1 MAKAALVLDVFLLLG
16 AKRIPGYSWSF
27 NTGNVSHFLHV
38 HGISYKNEEN
48 NIGDGNEWG
57 NQNLG
62 GTHSTSWSLFNLGRA
77 QEQLAAPGH
86 QGFFPRLY
94 SHKLCCHQLET
105 PPW

>member
-1 MAKAALVLDVFLLLG
+1 VLKGFLD
-16 AKRIPGYSWSF
+16 IPGLS
-27 NTGNVSHFLHV
+27 TLEMLPVFLHV